1 MLPHYFRRSRTVLAL
16 GALVGMSFA
25 LSALV
30 EAQMKPSRQDSES
43 MKQKVEAIAIQGE
56 RPAGGG
62 RRTTVTENEVN
73 SYLAYE
79 LGATLPAG
87 VVSPSVTAPGDGR
100 VSGSAV
106 VDLDAVRK
114 SSKSTSL
121 LDLRSY
127 LTGSVPVT
135 ATGLLRA
142 SNGVARFDLES
153 ATVGGVPIP
162 KWLLQEIVAFYSK
175 SADDPDGISL
185 DDQFELPA
193 RIREI
198 QVQRGHAIVVQ

>member
-1 MLPHYFRRSRTVLAL
+1 LRRSRRLVIGAALLLGFAAL
-16 GALVGMSFA
+16 G
-25 LSALV
+25 
-30 EAQMKPSRQDSES
+30 EAQNTPSRRDAES
-43 MKQKVEAIAIQGE
+43 MKQKVEAIAAQGE
-56 RPAGGG
+56 QPKAAA

-73 SYLAYE
+73 AYLAYE
-79 LGATLPAG
+79 LGDTLPAG
-87 VVSPSVTAPGDGR
+87 VVNPSVTAPGEGR
-100 VSGSAV
+100 VSGRAV

-114 SSKSTSL
+114 ASKSTSL

-135 ATGLLRA
+135 ATGVLRA

-162 KWLLQEIVAFYSK
+162 KWLLQEIVSHYSK
-175 SADDPDGISL
+175 SADYPSGISL

-198 QVQRGHAIVVQ
+198 EVQRGHAIVVQ